1 MNKRYHSLASSE
13 PGIHVPSM
21 VILILLFALGL
32 TIGCAFASFLQP
44 ETDSQLFSFLK
55 DYFSLLNSG
64 EGKSPSLWADFWE
77 LLRWPL
83 LSALMGSTMFGI
95 LTAPALLL
103 LRGFLLSYSISI
115 FIRYFGLNGILVALV
130 VFGIP
135 ALCSIVSLFVI
146 GLDILTFHLL
156 KNGNPSK
163 KIIISHLLVVA
174 AILTTGTFLHH
185 WLSPVLLHYLS
196 GLFL

>member
-1 MNKRYHSLASSE
+1 
-13 PGIHVPSM
+13 M

-64 EGKSPSLWADFWE
+64 EGKSPSLWVDFWE

-95 LTAPALLL
+95 FTAPALLL
-103 LRGFLLSYSISI
+103 LRGFLLENPQRP
-115 FIRYFGLNGILVALV
+115 FVAILGGAK
-130 VFGIP
+130 
-135 ALCSIVSLFVI
+135 VSDKIGVI
-146 GLDILTFHLL
+146 NNLL
-156 KNGNPSK
+156 EKCDT
-163 KIIISHLLVVA
+163 III
-174 AILTTGTFLHH
+174 G
-185 WLSPVLLHYLS
+185 
-196 GLFL
+196 G